1 MNVDDRVF
9 VDTNV
14 LVYTF
19 DTTEADKRARAIE
32 RFESLVRAGKAV
44 LSTQVL
50 LEFYS
55 IVTRKLASPVAPADA
70 EEIVREL
77 GRLPIVTTDASLVRD
92 AIARSRRFK
101 LSLWDGLIVS
111 AAVTAGCGT
120 LLSEDLQHGQ
130 VFDGVRVENPFA

>member
-130 VFDGVRVENPFA
+130 VLDGVRVENPFA